1 MTPLLTRR
9 DVAAGIGALT
19 ISPAILPVAAAGNP
33 IAGIEHRHGRRLGV
47 FALDTGSG
55 RSLAYRADE
64 HFVLCS
70 SFKALLAAQVLARV
84 DAGEESLG
92 RMIAYG
98 EKDMMFTSPVTK
110 AHLRDGALPVKT
122 LCQAI
127 VEVSDNTAAILLMR
141 SVGGP
146 AAITRFIRSLG
157 DTVTR
162 LDRYEPDLNL
172 YSGELDTTTPRAI
185 LVSARAILL
194 GDALKP
200 ASRAMLEGWM
210 IASTTG
216 SKRLRAA
223 FPPDW
228 IAGDKTGTSAV
239 EESNDF
245 AIVRPPGRAPLLV
258 SAYYDAPKLNLDAR
272 EAVLREVGAVF
283 VVWAKA

>member
-1 MTPLLTRR
+1 
-9 DVAAGIGALT
+9 
-19 ISPAILPVAAAGNP
+19 
-33 IAGIEHRHGRRLGV
+33 
-47 FALDTGSG
+47 
-55 RSLAYRADE
+55 
-64 HFVLCS
+64 
-70 SFKALLAAQVLARV
+70 
-84 DAGEESLG
+84 
-92 RMIAYG
+92 
-98 EKDMMFTSPVTK
+98 VTK
-110 AHLRDGALPVKT
+110 AHVGEGALPVKT

-127 VEVSDNTAAILLMR
+127 VEVSDNAAANLLIR

-172 YSGELDTTTPRAI
+172 YEGELDTTTPRAI

-223 FPPDW
+223 FPKDW

-239 EESNDF
+239 QQTNDF

-258 SAYYDAPKLNLDAR
+258 AAYYDAPKLDLDAR
-272 EAVLREVGAVF
+272 EAVLREAGAAF
-283 VVWAKA
+283 VAWAKV

>member
-1 MTPLLTRR
+1 MAVFPTRR
-9 DVAAGIGALT
+9 DIVAGISALVAG
-19 ISPAILPVAAAGNP
+19 PAASADNP
-33 IAGIEHRHGRRLGV
+33 LAQIERRNGGRLGV

-55 RSLAYRADE
+55 RRLAYRADE
-64 HFVLCS
+64 RFVLCS
-70 SFKALLAAQVLARV
+70 TFKALLAAQVLARV
-84 DAGEESLG
+84 DAGQESLS

-98 EKDMMFTSPVTK
+98 EKDLNFVSPVTR
-110 AHLRDGALPVKT
+110 AHLGEGALPVKT

-127 VEVSDNTAAILLMR
+127 VEVSDNAAANLLMR

-162 LDRYEPDLNL
+162 LDRYEPDLNF
-172 YSGELDTTTPRAI
+172 YKDELDTTTPRAI

-216 SKRLRAA
+216 GRRLRAA
-223 FPPDW
+223 FPKDW
-228 IAGDKTGTSAV
+228 IAGDKTGTSTV
-239 EESNDF
+239 QQTNDF
-245 AIVRPPGRAPLLV
+245 AIVRPPGRAPFLV
-258 SAYYDAPKLNLDAR
+258 SAYYDAPKLDTDAR

-283 VVWAKA
+283 VSWAKS

>member
-1 MTPLLTRR
+1 MSLTRR
-9 DVAAGIGALT
+9 EIAAGIGALM
-19 ISPAILPVAAAGNP
+19 ISPAIAAANP
-33 IAGIEHRHGRRLGV
+33 VAGIERRHGGRLGV

-55 RSLAYRADE
+55 RSLAHRGDE
-64 HFVLCS
+64 RFVLCS

-84 DAGEESLG
+84 DAGTESLT

-98 EKDMMFTSPVTK
+98 EKDKMFTSPVTT
-110 AHLRDGALPVKT
+110 AHLSEGALPVKT

-127 VEVSDNTAAILLMR
+127 VEVSDNTAATLLMR

-162 LDRYEPDLNL
+162 LDRYEPELNL

-210 IASTTG
+210 IASITG
-216 SKRLRAA
+216 RKRLRAA

-228 IAGDKTGTSAV
+228 VAGDKTGTSAV

-258 SAYYDAPKLNLDAR
+258 SAYYDAPKLDLDAR
-272 EAVLREVGAVF
+272 EAVLREVGAAF
-283 VVWAKA
+283 VRWAG

>member
-1 MTPLLTRR
+1 MAPLLSRR
-9 DVAAGIGALT
+9 DIAAGIGALT
-19 ISPAILPVAAAGNP
+19 IAPAIAAANPVAP
-33 IAGIEHRHGRRLGV
+33 IERRHGGRLGV

-55 RSLAYRADE
+55 RSLAHRADE
-64 HFVLCS
+64 RFVLCS
-70 SFKALLAAQVLARV
+70 SFKALLAAQVLARA
-84 DAGEESLG
+84 DAGQESLS

-98 EKDMMFTSPVTK
+98 EKDLMFVSPLTK
-110 AHLRDGALPVKT
+110 AHAGEGALPVKT

-127 VEVSDNTAAILLMR
+127 VEVSDNTAATLLMR

-162 LDRYEPDLNL
+162 LDRYEPELNL

-200 ASRAMLEGWM
+200 ASRALLEGWM

-216 SKRLRAA
+216 GKRLRAA
-223 FPPDW
+223 FPTDW
-228 IAGDKTGTSAV
+228 IAGDKTGTSAAQ
-239 EESNDF
+239 ESNDF

-258 SAYYDAPKLNLDAR
+258 SAYYDAPKLDLDAR
-272 EAVLREVGAVF
+272 EAVLREVGAAF
-283 VVWAKA
+283 VQWAGHA

>member
-1 MTPLLTRR
+1 MVGP
-9 DVAAGIGALT
+9 AAGAD
-19 ISPAILPVAAAGNP
+19 NP
-33 IAGIEHRHGRRLGV
+33 IAQIEHRNDGRLGV

-55 RSLAYRADE
+55 KSLAHRADE
-64 HFVLCS
+64 RFVLCS
-70 SFKALLAAQVLARV
+70 TFKAPLAAQVLARV
-84 DAGEESLG
+84 DAGQESLN

-98 EKDMMFTSPVTK
+98 EKDVLFTSPVTK
-110 AHLRDGALPVKT
+110 AHAGEGALPVKI

-127 VEVSDNTAAILLMR
+127 VEVSDNTAATLLMR

-162 LDRYEPDLNL
+162 LDRYEPDLNF
-172 YSGELDTTTPRAI
+172 YKGELDTTTPRAI

-194 GDALKP
+194 GEVLKP

-210 IASTTG
+210 IASATG

-223 FPPDW
+223 FPKDW

-258 SAYYDAPKLNLDAR
+258 AAYYDAPKLDFDAR
-272 EAVLREVGAVF
+272 EAVLREVGAAF
-283 VVWAKA
+283 VAWAKA